1 MIEKRINRLWKLT
14 ALIGIRQGYKLGRNI
29 YELFYQP
36 EITLKELIDDFDK
49 SQMLLLILTALIPLF
64 IYLICRIIWDLVK
77 YGNVL
82 AIFGTGLNLV
92 LIVEALIFVYLGYFV
107 VKVLRK

>member
-1 MIEKRINRLWKLT
+1 MIEKRINHLWKLT

-36 EITLKELIDDFDK
+36 EITIKELIDDFDK
-49 SQMLLLILTALIPLF
+49 SQMVLLIATALIPLF
-64 IYLICRIIWDLVK
+64 AYLIFRVVWDLIK
-77 YGNVL
+77 YGNMAAL
-82 AIFGTGLNLV
+82 FGNGLNFV
-92 LIVEALIFVYLGYFV
+92 LFLEALIFVYLGYFV